1 MIKRLIVLIGHSS
14 ELNGAGGRAFL
25 LGCVGICL
33 SPYGMAVLFFP

>member
-1 MIKRLIVLIGHSS
+1 VGQG
-14 ELNGAGGRAFL
+14 GASL